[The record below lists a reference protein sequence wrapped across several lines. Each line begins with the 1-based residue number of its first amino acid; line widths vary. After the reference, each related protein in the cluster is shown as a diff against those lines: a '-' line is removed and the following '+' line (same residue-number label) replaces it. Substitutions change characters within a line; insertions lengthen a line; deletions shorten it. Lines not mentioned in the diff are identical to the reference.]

1 MFVTGNYRRDAG
13 THYTATTGTYL
24 TAITGILYS
33 ATAGTI
39 TPLSSPFT
47 NRQLTCNNCSLS
59 PMSVLYDFHKIVLLL
74 PL

>member
-1 MFVTGNYRRDAG
+1 MYNSIQYRISNNLIAY
-13 THYTATTGTYL
+13 HV
-24 TAITGILYS
+24 I
-33 ATAGTI
+33 
-39 TPLSSPFT
+39 PFT

>member
-1 MFVTGNYRRDAG
+1 MFATGNYRRDAG

-39 TPLSSPFT
+39 TPLSSD
-47 NRQLTCNNCSLS
+47 NHENIRGAAYYQ
-59 PMSVLYDFHKIVLLL
+59 
-74 PL
+74 